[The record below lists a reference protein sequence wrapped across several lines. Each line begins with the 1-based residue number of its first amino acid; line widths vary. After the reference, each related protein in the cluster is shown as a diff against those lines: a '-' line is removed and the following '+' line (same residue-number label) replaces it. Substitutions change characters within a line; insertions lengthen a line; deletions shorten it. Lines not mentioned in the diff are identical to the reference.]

1 MPDKSEHILVTGG
14 SGFIGS
20 HVCDALIAQGYR
32 VRCMDNFA
40 TSRPEN
46 VEHLLSNDQFELFE
60 GDIRSLADCE
70 KGVIDI
76 DHVIH
81 LAALGSVPR
90 SIAAPI
96 PSHDTNLTGFLN
108 VLESARKAKSVKRFV
123 YASSSS
129 VYGDSKELP
138 KKELNIGRPL
148 SPYAVT
154 KAGNEHYGKLFFQL
168 YGFPTVGLRFFNVFG
183 ERQDPEGPYAAAIPK
198 FIRSFLRH
206 EEPTVHGDGHQ
217 SRDFTYVGNAV
228 QAVLKAMQ
236 ATDGRCEGEV
246 FNVAYGSRVDLM
258 ELIDTLRSELAK
270 IDPAISK
277 IGIKHVE
284 ERPGDIRDSLAD
296 ISKAREMIGFEP
308 EFDLQKGLERAV
320 PWYVKNWG
328 A

>member
-1 MPDKSEHILVTGG
+1 MAERSEHILVTGG

-20 HVCDALIAQGYR
+20 HVCDALIAVGYT

-40 TSRPEN
+40 TSDPEN
-46 VEHLLSNDQFELFE
+46 VEHLFSHDRFELFE

-70 KGVIDI
+70 KGVSGIDR
-76 DHVIH
+76 VIH

-108 VLESARKAKSVKRFV
+108 VLESARTAKSGKRFV

-138 KKELNIGRPL
+138 KKEPNIGKPL

-154 KAGNEHYGKLFFQL
+154 KAGNEHYADLYYQL

-198 FIRSFLRH
+198 FISSFLRH
-206 EEPTVHGDGHQ
+206 QEPTVHGDGHQ

-228 QAVLKAMQ
+228 QAVLRAMES
-236 ATDGRCEGEV
+236 TDKRCEGEV
-246 FNVAYGSRVDLM
+246 FNVAYGSRVDLL
-258 ELIDTLRSELAK
+258 ELIGSLRNELAK

-277 IGIKHVE
+277 VGIKHIE

-296 ISKAREMIGFEP
+296 ISKARDILGFAP

-328 A
+328 G